1 MRGLLLLTLCLVATV
16 LGNPAARLPTRWTA
30 GRIVT
35 KGPTRSAITKMRDDH
50 SVTSDGWDCGTWV
63 QQVDEKEKEVA
74 TTKKKDDNAKSQPRN
89 FLQRIAAD
97 PDWTFFL
104 RWLDPTEAAL
114 YRDPWMLPA

>member
-35 KGPTRSAITKMRDDH
+35 KGPTRSAITKMRDAH

-74 TTKKKDDNAKSQPRN
+74 TTKKKDDNAESQPRN
-89 FLQRIAAD
+89 FLQRMAAG

-114 YRDPWMLPA
+114 YHSWMLPA